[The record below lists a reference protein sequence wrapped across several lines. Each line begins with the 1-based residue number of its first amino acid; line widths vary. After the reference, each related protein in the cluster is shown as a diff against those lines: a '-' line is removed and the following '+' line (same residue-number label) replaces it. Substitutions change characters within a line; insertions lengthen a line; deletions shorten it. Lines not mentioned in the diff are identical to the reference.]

1 MKIVELVNSTPQVI
15 TPAGF
20 VVLGT
25 VDKANV
31 NYVLVGTTGIQIN
44 SPGYYEL
51 EWTADIE
58 STTATTQYKFDI
70 LADGVPVIDAYVYG
84 ATVGP
89 ISTVSVS
96 KVIRVY
102 CNSASTVSIRNDGTT
117 DATVNNSNFIIKRV
131 A

>member
-1 MKIVELVNSTPQVI
+1 MKLVELVNSTPQTI
-15 TPAGF
+15 TPDGF

-51 EWTADIE
+51 EWTADVE
-58 STTATTQYKFDI
+58 STTAATQYEFDV

-89 ISTVSVS
+89 INTVSVS
-96 KVIRVY
+96 KIVRVY
-102 CNSASTVSIRNDGTT
+102 CGSSSTISIKNVGTT
-117 DATVNNSNFIIKRV
+117 DVILDSSNLIIKRV
-131 A
+131 G